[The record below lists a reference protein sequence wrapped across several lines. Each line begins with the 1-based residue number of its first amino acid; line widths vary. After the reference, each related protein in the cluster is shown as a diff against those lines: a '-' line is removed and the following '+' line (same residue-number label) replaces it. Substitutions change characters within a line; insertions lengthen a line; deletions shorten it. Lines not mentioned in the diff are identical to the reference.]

1 MLSNHFNIN
10 KRERGGGGDSVEGLE
25 KHILQG
31 GCSLD
36 PFRKTYRTG
45 ECRSPPRLVVV
56 MEFLDNPIVSAPTAA
71 YRSFKRMSY
80 FGGTGENSLS
90 FPPNMPIQSNYKS
103 GKSGQSNN
111 VGGKTSKVKLRQSRK
126 EKKKKAEKAE
136 KENRELK
143 KSERTER

>member
-1 MLSNHFNIN
+1 MNVLRSGDFQFNV
-10 KRERGGGGDSVEGLE
+10 DQT
-25 KHILQG
+25 LQ
-31 GCSLD
+31 
-36 PFRKTYRTG
+36 
-45 ECRSPPRLVVV
+45 RSWVRFFHLVVV